1 MTKTDRIRA
10 LLAEG
15 KEPAEIAH
23 FVGCKIEYVRV
34 VRYRLKA
41 GRDAD
46 VRWIAKNPKKW
57 SQLQAAYYRR
67 RKERASNGAA

>member
-15 KEPAEIAH
+15 KTAPEIAETI
-23 FVGCKIEYVRV
+23 GCKVEYVRV

-46 VRWIAKNPKKW
+46 VRWVAKNPERW
-57 SQLQAAYYRR
+57 SKLQASYYQR
-67 RKERASNGAA
+67 RKARQQVAA

>member
-15 KEPAEIAH
+15 KTAPEIAETI
-23 FVGCKIEYVRV
+23 GCKVEYVRV

-46 VRWIAKNPKKW
+46 VRWIAKNPERW
-57 SQLQAAYYRR
+57 SKLQAAYYQR
-67 RKERASNGAA
+67 RKARQVAA

>member
-15 KEPAEIAH
+15 KTAPEIAETI
-23 FVGCKIEYVRV
+23 GCKVEYVRV

-46 VRWIAKNPKKW
+46 VRWIAKNPERW
-57 SQLQAAYYRR
+57 SRLQAAYYQR
-67 RKERASNGAA
+67 RKARQVAA